1 MSAAPS
7 SSAGG
12 TGEKM
17 RTAQKRM
24 KIVHPQVPEVT
35 DRVTL
40 GQQGRAWDCNPPAKE
55 MGERAKESELVRR
68 ERTPNSLGKAANFQ
82 D

>member
-1 MSAAPS
+1 
-7 SSAGG
+7 
-12 TGEKM
+12 
-17 RTAQKRM
+17 M

-68 ERTPNSLGKAANFQ
+68 ERTPNSLGKAENFQ